1 MHKLNIFDRFLDL
14 IKTLNEKEVD
24 YILIGGYAVVLHG
37 FTRATQDIDLFINP
51 TEENVRKLKSALI
64 KHFND
69 ASIDEITLSE
79 LQKYP
84 VIRYGTDQGFYID
97 IIVKIGDVFN
107 YSDLEY
113 EIKEIENV
121 GIRTATASTLLKLK
135 SNTNREIDQLDIKF
149 LELKIKRDANK

>member
-1 MHKLNIFDRFLDL
+1 MNIFDKFLNV
-14 IKTLNEKEVD
+14 IKALNDEEVD

-69 ASIDEITLSE
+69 VSIDEITLSE
-79 LQKYP
+79 LKKYP
-84 VIRYGTDQGFYID
+84 VIRYGTDQGFYLD
-97 IIVKIGDVFN
+97 IIVKIGDIFN

-121 GIRTATASTLLKLK
+121 GIRTATALTLHKLK
-135 SNTNREIDQLDIKF
+135 CNTNREIDQLDVKF
-149 LELKIKRDANK
+149 LEMKIKREADK